1 MKKLIVSGPAIS
13 DLEGIAAY
21 TEKKWGQPQ
30 KVKYLEQLQT
40 CFASIQAN
48 PKRGTPRDDIIE
60 GYRSVSERRHVIF
73 YRETDAAVEIVR
85 VLHERMDLGKKLPG
99 EKPKEIN

>member
-30 KVKYLEQLQT
+30 KAEYLERLQS

-48 PKRGTPRDDIIE
+48 PERGATRDDIIE
-60 GYRSVSERRHVIF
+60 GYRGVSEGRHVIF
-73 YRETDAAVEIVR
+73 YRETDAAIEIVR
-85 VLHERMDLGKKLPG
+85 VLHQRMDLAKKLPG
-99 EKPKEIN
+99 G